1 MLNDELT
8 GRQNKKEEIFNK
20 WNSPIF
26 DSYTNPWEKYDLA
39 LILENQKLYNEDLS
53 DLPFK
58 QISVPLIC
66 KIWKQLSL
74 NDWIS
79 VQSMFGVKDYIYY
92 IDDHEMKKE
101 EVSAK
106 EHNHKVV
113 WAYDEK
119 HNNHH
124 ETEILLAQ
132 EIIRELQ
139 RMVLSDIRNNAKTVS
154 TWDFN
159 AALGNTIRE
168 KYENLYTK
176 INTVKTHMIEK
187 YNKEP
192 VWIVT
197 SPEISSVLETI

>member
-106 EHNHKVV
+106 EPG
-113 WAYDEK
+113 
-119 HNNHH
+119 
-124 ETEILLAQ
+124 L
-132 EIIRELQ
+132 
-139 RMVLSDIRNNAKTVS
+139 RMPLNASKPLPLFLRMFMTCLMAS
-154 TWDFN
+154 
-159 AALGNTIRE
+159 E
-168 KYENLYTK
+168 
-176 INTVKTHMIEK
+176 
-187 YNKEP
+187 
-192 VWIVT
+192 
-197 SPEISSVLETI
+197 